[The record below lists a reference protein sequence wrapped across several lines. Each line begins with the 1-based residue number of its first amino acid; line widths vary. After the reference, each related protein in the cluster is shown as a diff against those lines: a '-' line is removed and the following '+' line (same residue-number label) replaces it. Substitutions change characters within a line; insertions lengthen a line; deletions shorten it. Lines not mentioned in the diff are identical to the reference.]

1 MSFRYCGFADE
12 ARKDLDGQI
21 EIVKACGW
29 SAIELRAM
37 DASHVCDLAD
47 AEWEAARRKL
57 ADNGITIVGFGG
69 QIANW
74 SRPITSDFRKDIDE
88 LQRVAPR
95 MKEVGCKFLR
105 VMSYPN
111 DEHSPLSDKDWK
123 TEAFRRLKELATMAE
138 GLGVILAH
146 ENCSGYGSR
155 GPLEYREMMQA
166 VDSPALRPIFDTGNS
181 GIDSNDHE
189 ATWRYYQACRDEI
202 VHVHIK
208 SGQPDADGRLVT
220 CYPDEDPMQARVLS
234 DLKARGY
241 DGYLSIEPH
250 LHAAIHAGR
259 EAADAEAAGK
269 AWIDYAARLEKL
281 VSGL

>member
-21 EIVKACGW
+21 EVIKKCGW

-37 DASHVCDLAD
+37 QPSHICELTDV
-47 AEWEAARRKL
+47 EWEEARQKL
-57 ADNGITIVGFGG
+57 ADNGITITGFGG

-74 SRPITSDFRKDIDE
+74 SRPITSDFQKDVGE
-88 LQRVAPR
+88 LRRVAPR
-95 MKEVGCKFLR
+95 MNEVGCRFLR

-111 DEHSPLSDKDWK
+111 DTDNPLSDADWK
-123 TEAFRRLKELATMAE
+123 REAFRRLKELTAMAE
-138 GLGVILAH
+138 DLGVILAH

-155 GPLEYREMMQA
+155 GPLEYREMMDT
-166 VDSPALRPIFDTGNS
+166 VNSPAFRPIFDTGNN
-181 GIDSNDHE
+181 GLYDNDHE
-189 ATWRYYQACRDEI
+189 ATWRYYEACRDDI

-208 SGQPDADGRLVT
+208 CAQPNAAGKLVT
-220 CYPDEDPMQARVLS
+220 CYPDQDPMQARVLS

-250 LHAAIHAGR
+250 LHAAIHTGRDIADADVAGR
-259 EAADAEAAGK
+259 

-281 VSGL
+281 VAEL